1 MKYSTPF
8 LQQAALAARGDL
20 PASRWM
26 RLPIGQRVTAIYE
39 AIRRIEA
46 DHAESRRDADAREQ
60 DAPAHVAER
69 LPAG

>member
-20 PASRWM
+20 PASHWM
-26 RLPIGQRVTAIYE
+26 RLPIGQRVAAIYE

-46 DHAESRRDADAREQ
+46 DHAGSRQAADAQQQ
-60 DAPAHVAER
+60 DAPARAAER
-69 LPAG
+69 MPAG